1 MSLIYLVR
9 HGHAAAGRG
18 DDGDPGLDG
27 AGRRQ
32 AAEAARVLVPLGP
45 LPIVSS
51 PLARARQTA
60 APLEKHW
67 GGEVRIEPRL
77 GEIPF
82 PERDLAARA
91 AWLKAVM
98 ARRWPELDGRLQA
111 WRRAVRDAVGELTTD
126 TVVFTHFIAINV
138 IVGEALGDERL
149 VVFLPDNCSVTVV
162 ENKGDKPLLV
172 EKGCEMK
179 TVVW

>member
-9 HGHAAAGRG
+9 HGHAAADWG
-18 DDGDPGLDG
+18 DDGDPGLDE

-32 AAEAARVLVPLGP
+32 AAEAACVLAPLGP

-67 GGEVRIEPRL
+67 GGEGRVELRV

-111 WRRAVRDAVGELTTD
+111 WRRAVLDAVGELATD
-126 TVVFTHFIAINV
+126 TVVFTHFIAINIV
-138 IVGEALGDERL
+138 IGEAVGDERL

-162 ENKGDKPLLV
+162 ENRGGRPLLV
-172 EKGCEMK
+172 EKGREMA